1 MEPIARTGLARI
13 VLTGPESVGKTTLAA
28 RLAAHFGVAWVPEF
42 ARGYAEAKGAPLHV
56 GDVAP
61 IAKGQVALEDAHIA
75 RADRLLVHDTDLV
88 STVVYGH
95 HYFGHCPADV
105 EAAARARRASRY
117 LLLDTDVPWVPDGVR
132 DRGDRREELFALFSD
147 TLARL
152 EADVVVVRGDWEAR
166 FAAAVAATVE
176 VVHAARP
183 GERHRTGTTTLGAPP
198 ATGQSS
204 GAAPSSGTNST
215 DAASR
220 SAGARS

>member
-1 MEPIARTGLARI
+1 MEPIARPDLARI

-42 ARGYAEAKGAPLHV
+42 VRGYAVAKGAPLHV

-61 IAKGQVALEDAHIA
+61 IAQGQVALEDAHIA
-75 RADRLLVHDTDLV
+75 HADRLLVHDTDLV

-105 EAAARARRASRY
+105 EAAALARRATRY
-117 LLLDTDVPWVPDGVR
+117 LLLDIDVPWVPDGVR
-132 DRGDRREELFALFSD
+132 DRGDRREELFALFAD

-166 FAAAVAATVE
+166 FAAAVAATAE
-176 VVHAARP
+176 VVHAGRP
-183 GERHRTGTTTLGAPP
+183 DERHRQGTMTLGAPP
-198 ATGQSS
+198 AIGQSRD
-204 GAAPSSGTNST
+204 AALSADASST